1 MQGKYKTILQMSDR
15 ISEIRLTVILAQLT
29 SRMKIRCALFH
40 KLRQRCFLLS
50 LALLLLCLLKL
61 FYVKVSLRNSFY
73 IEPYGITDRSSQNH
87 NHQYNINCTAIY
99 QLDPV
104 EVGKSL
110 EIRRKVIVDLEDD
123 RLVSL
128 TTDCQRYIETRGY
141 DVIPVSEE
149 ERGFPLAYSL
159 VVHKNAAMVERIFRA
174 TYAPHNLYCIHYDQK
189 SSQSFIAAMRN
200 LAHCFPNLFLASKLE
215 SVQYAHI
222 TRLNADLNCLNDLLE
237 RSEVK
242 WKYVINLCGQDF
254 PLRSNGE
261 LVSELQALNGA
272 NMLETS
278 RPSELKKQRFRF
290 QHQLKDVPY
299 EYRRIP
305 VRTTQAKAPPPHDIE
320 MFIGS
325 AYFVLSRDFVL
336 FVETSRVAR
345 DFLEWSADTYSPD
358 EHFWATLTR
367 IPGVPGEISRSAPDV
382 TDLKSKTRLVK
393 WNYLEGSL
401 YPPCTGTHMRSVCI
415 YGAAELRWLLNYG
428 HWFAN
433 KFDPKV
439 DPVLIKCLEEK
450 LEEKRRQWENT
461 VKN

>member
-1 MQGKYKTILQMSDR
+1 
-15 ISEIRLTVILAQLT
+15 
-29 SRMKIRCALFH
+29 MKIRCVLLH
-40 KLRQRCFLLS
+40 KLRRRCFLLS
-50 LALLLLCLLKL
+50 LSLLVVCLLKL
-61 FYVKVSLRNSFY
+61 VYVKVMVRNSFY
-73 IEPYGITDRSSQNH
+73 IEPYGITASSSRIP
-87 NHQYNINCTAIY
+87 NHQYDINCTAIY

-104 EVGKSL
+104 EIGKSL

-123 RLVSL
+123 SIVSL
-128 TTDCQRYIETRGY
+128 TLDCQRYIETRGY

-149 ERGFPLAYSL
+149 ERRFPLAYSL
-159 VVHKNAAMVERIFRA
+159 VVHKNAPM
-174 TYAPHNLYCIHYDQK
+174 K
-189 SSQSFIAAMRN
+189 FIAAMRN
-200 LAHCFPNLFLASKLE
+200 LAQCFPNLFIASKLE

-222 TRLNADLNCLNDLLE
+222 TRLNADLHCLNDLLE

-242 WKYVINLCGQDF
+242 WK
-254 PLRSNGE
+254 SNGE
-261 LVSELQALNGA
+261 LVSELRALNGA

-299 EYRRIP
+299 EYRRLP
-305 VRTTQAKAPPPHDIE
+305 VRTTHAKAAPPHDLEI
-320 MFIGS
+320 FIGS
-325 AYFVLSRDFVL
+325 AYFVLSRDFVRY
-336 FVETSRVAR
+336 VGNSSVAR
-345 DFLEWSADTYSPD
+345 EFLEWSADTYSPD
-358 EHFWATLTR
+358 EHFWATLVR
-367 IPGVPGEISRSAPDV
+367 IPGVPGEILRSAPDV

-415 YGAAELRWLLNYG
+415 YGSAELRWLLNYG

-450 LEEKRRQWENT
+450 LEEKRRHWGNAVQ
-461 VKN
+461 K